1 RRPPAALKPAGTFLL
16 LRRPPAGPVTR
27 SAGPRRGCA
36 AKSESVEKV
45 GADLK
50 DLVEFLYADLPHL
63 FDEQGIDR
71 TMYDDRVRF
80 RDPITR
86 HDTID
91 GYLFNI
97 RLLKLLFRPDFY
109 LHHVR
114 QTGPNEITTRW
125 TMVMRFT
132 LLPWQP
138 ELLFT
143 GTSVMGVNPLTKKFC
158 SHVDL
163 WDSIQNN
170 DYFSLEGLIDVLK
183 QLRIYKTP
191 DLETPKYLILKRT
204 ANYEIRKYEPFVVVE
219 TEGDKLSGSSG
230 FNNVAGYIF
239 GKNSSSE
246 KIPMTTPV
254 FTQAV
259 DDKLSKVSIQI
270 VLPMDKDLGT
280 LPSPSAEAVN
290 LRKVEGG
297 RGRTMATAAVEKKHP
312 AEAEGEMC
320 APAARVRGGGGEGL
334 RQYYLQHIHDHQ
346 LQIRQKSNNLQRLEA
361 QRNDLNSRV
370 RMLREELQLLQ
381 EPGSY
386 VGEVVKVMGKSK
398 VLVKVHPE
406 GKYVVDLDKSIDI
419 TKLTPSTRVAL
430 RNDSYVLHLIL
441 PSKVDP
447 LVNLMKVEKV
457 PDSTYD
463 MIGGLDQ
470 QIKEIKEVIEL
481 PIKHPE
487 LFESLGIAQPKGVL
501 LYGPPGTGKTLLA
514 RAVAHHTDCTF
525 IRVSGSEL
533 VQKYIGEGSRMVREL
548 FVMAREH
555 APSIIFM
562 DEIDSIGSARMES
575 GTGNGDSEVQ
585 RTMLELLN
593 QLDGFEASNKIKV
606 LMATNRIDILDQALL
621 RPGRIDRKIEFPNPN
636 EESRFDILKIHSRK
650 MNLMRGIDLKK
661 IAEKMNGAS
670 GAELKAVCT
679 EAGMFALRERRVHVT
694 QEDFEMA
701 VAKVMKKETEKNM
714 SLRKLWK

>member
-1 RRPPAALKPAGTFLL
+1 VDKKTSSAPWRTPAGSQPTTKREKRMATAFADQFLRPVPAGLGRPPAALKPAGTFLH

-27 SAGPRRGCA
+27 SVGPRRGCA
-36 AKSESVEKV
+36 VKSESVEKV
-45 GADLK
+45 GTDLK

-132 LLPWQP
+132 LLPWKP
-138 ELLFT
+138 ELVFT
-143 GTSVMGVNPLTKKFC
+143 GTSVMGVNPLTQKFC

-191 DLETPKYLILKRT
+191 ALETPKYLILKRT

-239 GKNSSSE
+239 GKNSLTE

-259 DDKLSKVSIQI
+259 DDILSKVSIQI
-270 VLPMDKDLGT
+270 VLPMDKDLGN

-297 RGRTMATAAVEKKHP
+297 ISAVTKFSGKPSEEIVLSKERELRSAILKD
-312 AEAEGEMC
+312 
-320 APAARVRGGGGEGL
+320 GL
-334 RQYYLQHIHDHQ
+334 R
-346 LQIRQKSNNLQRLEA
+346 
-361 QRNDLNSRV
+361 
-370 RMLREELQLLQ
+370 
-381 EPGSY
+381 P
-386 VGEVVKVMGKSK
+386 
-398 VLVKVHPE
+398 
-406 GKYVVDLDKSIDI
+406 
-419 TKLTPSTRVAL
+419 
-430 RNDSYVLHLIL
+430 
-441 PSKVDP
+441 
-447 LVNLMKVEKV
+447 
-457 PDSTYD
+457 
-463 MIGGLDQ
+463 Q
-470 QIKEIKEVIEL
+470 Q
-481 PIKHPE
+481 
-487 LFESLGIAQPKGVL
+487 GC
-501 LYGPPGTGKTLLA
+501 LLA
-514 RAVAHHTDCTF
+514 RYNDPGSTNSF
-525 IRVSGSEL
+525 IMLLCLLTVPDACFVLLSCHYNFGS
-533 VQKYIGEGSRMVREL
+533 KR
-548 FVMAREH
+548 
-555 APSIIFM
+555 
-562 DEIDSIGSARMES
+562 
-575 GTGNGDSEVQ
+575 NEVLIWLNDF
-585 RTMLELLN
+585 TLE
-593 QLDGFEASNKIKV
+593 
-606 LMATNRIDILDQALL
+606 
-621 RPGRIDRKIEFPNPN
+621 
-636 EESRFDILKIHSRK
+636 
-650 MNLMRGIDLKK
+650 
-661 IAEKMNGAS
+661 
-670 GAELKAVCT
+670 
-679 EAGMFALRERRVHVT
+679 
-694 QEDFEMA
+694 
-701 VAKVMKKETEKNM
+701 
-714 SLRKLWK
+714 